1 MQRTHRITG
10 LSVGQQF
17 LEIQVYINWKFAL
30 KGISSVLKY
39 CKI

>member
-1 MQRTHRITG
+1 MNTWNDEIV
-10 LSVGQQF
+10 SGQQF
-17 LEIQVYINWKFAL
+17 LKIQVYINWKFVL

>member
-1 MQRTHRITG
+1 MNTWNDEI
-10 LSVGQQF
+10 VGGQHF